1 LVKKGFAEVNDTR
14 LYYEIAGKGHPLI
27 LIHGFSSNVK
37 DWDKQFD
44 AFAKH
49 FKVIRYDMRGFGK
62 SALPTVGK
70 EYSHTEDLK
79 ALLKQLGIDYA
90 YIIGRSMGGWIA
102 LDFTLEYP
110 EVTKALIL
118 VSSAVGGFEGWS
130 KSHLKHWHAIQK
142 EAKEK
147 GAEAAKELLTETPS
161 FCELAR
167 EKPDVA
173 LRYKQVISEYS
184 GWHFVNADPCRY
196 LDPPA
201 IERLQEINV
210 PTLIIV
216 GETDSQDFHRIATIL
231 NKKIRNSKR
240 IIIKGAGHMP
250 AISNPSEFNEA
261 VLSFLANV

>member
-1 LVKKGFAEVNDTR
+1 
-14 LYYEIAGKGHPLI
+14 
-27 LIHGFSSNVK
+27 
-37 DWDKQFD
+37 
-44 AFAKH
+44 
-49 FKVIRYDMRGFGK
+49 M
-62 SALPTVGK
+62 
-70 EYSHTEDLK
+70 
-79 ALLKQLGIDYA
+79 
-90 YIIGRSMGGWIA
+90 
-102 LDFTLEYP
+102 
-110 EVTKALIL
+110 
-118 VSSAVGGFEGWS
+118 
-130 KSHLKHWHAIQK
+130 
-142 EAKEK
+142 
-147 GAEAAKELLTETPS
+147 
-161 FCELAR
+161 
-167 EKPDVA
+167 
-173 LRYKQVISEYS
+173 ISEYS